1 MRLAGDTG
9 FGILSRHLSRR
20 PIMLAGFVAAA
31 IVAFTA
37 VLAPFGGRMGPALPP
52 VVSIYAVLMSL
63 IEALT
68 AFFLAIQCRSSREPF
83 LGGLAG
89 AFAFVAVMVFSQML
103 VFPGV
108 FSPAGLFSGGPQSSI
123 WMWAIWHTGF
133 PAFVLIGLA
142 LRADV
147 LPLSRE
153 RRQRIGFLLIPAA
166 PLLALAL
173 VYLCIA
179 HSGLLPPLIHGASY
193 KSLRHSPVMAAIFGA
208 TLLALFGC
216 LRITRLRDLLS
227 LWLAVALLASLSDAT
242 LTLSG
247 AVRYDIGWYAGRI
260 QSILSSSM
268 IFCVLIFELTQLYD
282 RLVEANEILSQRA
295 VRDGLTGAF
304 NRGYFDEQFPRE
316 LRRAIRETTTL
327 SLLLVDVDHFKLY
340 NDLYGHQKGDECLI
354 GIVRAMRELTKRPGD
369 IAARYG
375 GEEFAVLLPRTD
387 AAGAMSLAME
397 IRVGIARLNLPRGDT
412 AAGAVTV
419 SIGIAT
425 LEQPKPWHRP
435 EDLLR
440 RADLALYQAKRE
452 GRDTIRVAPPECDDL
467 GAPRGDMTGLMETAA
482 KLSAG
487 VKN

>member
-1 MRLAGDTG
+1 MTLASGSG
-9 FGILSRHLSRR
+9 PGIMAPHLSRR
-20 PIMLAGFVAAA
+20 PVILAGIAAAA
-31 IVAFTA
+31 IVLCTMM
-37 VLAPFGGRMGPALPP
+37 LAPFGSRMGPIIPP

-83 LGGLAG
+83 FGALAG

-108 FSPAGLFSGGPQSSI
+108 FSPTGLFASGPQSSI
-123 WMWAIWHTGF
+123 WMWAIWHVGF
-133 PAFVLIGLA
+133 PAFVLVGLA
-142 LRADV
+142 LRADW
-147 LPLSRE
+147 LPLDTAS
-153 RRQRIGFLLIPAA
+153 RQRIGFLLVPAA

-173 VYLCIA
+173 AYLCIA
-179 HSGLLPPLIHGASY
+179 HSGLLPPLIQGGSY
-193 KSLRHSPVMAAIFGA
+193 KLLRHSSMMAVIFGS
-208 TLLALFGC
+208 TLLALLGC
-216 LRITRLRDLLS
+216 LWITRLRDLLS

-247 AVRYDIGWYAGRI
+247 AVRYDIGWYSGRI

-268 IFCVLIFELTQLYD
+268 IFCVLLFELTQLYD
-282 RLVEANEILSQRA
+282 RLVAANEHLAQRA

-316 LRRAIRETTTL
+316 MRRAIREATSL

-354 GIVRAMRELTKRPGD
+354 AIVRALREQTKRPAD

-387 AAGAMSLAME
+387 AAGAMRIATE
-397 IRVGIARLNLPRGDT
+397 IRAGIARLSLPRGDT
-412 AAGAVTV
+412 PAGAVTV

-425 LEQPKPWHRP
+425 LDQPKPWHGA

-440 RADLALYQAKRE
+440 NADLALYQAKRE
-452 GRDTIRVAPPECDDL
+452 GRDTIRAAPAETDTAAPSSDDFS
-467 GAPRGDMTGLMETAA
+467 GLMQ
-482 KLSAG
+482 SAG
-487 VKN
+487 LDAG